1 VRAARESAVLLKNEG
16 RVLPLAPDAK
26 VAVVGALA
34 GRRCRYQGAGSSLIN
49 AHGRPDF
56 LHALVRGGCRD
67 AAYAPGYDP
76 DSECVDAK
84 LEEKALNAARGADTV
99 LLFLGLTDL
108 FETEGYDR
116 AHMRLPFNQLHL
128 LDRLAGAGKD
138 VVVVLAGGSPVET
151 PWLPRAKAV
160 LYTAL
165 GGEGVGEAVFQLLCG
180 RACPAGRLAET
191 WPKRLED
198 TPAARHW
205 PMGPD
210 AVTYNESIYV
220 GYRYYDK
227 AHVDVR
233 FPFGYGLSY
242 TSFAYSGLTLSRKVL
257 APGKAIEVLFT
268 VENTGTMAGVET
280 AQVYVAHRNS
290 AAHQPVRTLAGF
302 ARVALKPGERK
313 TVCVTLPPSALEF
326 YDVARHAF
334 VVEAGRYEVSVGR
347 HSRCLLLHAAF
358 TARGETVALPP
369 AHSAGGP
376 YGSFADNTFP
386 DAAFAA
392 IHTRPLPR
400 NQKPVRGEYT
410 QTTVL
415 GDMLDSRTGR
425 ALHALALCAA
435 RLGMHFSNN
444 PAVNRRVCE
453 MTVRDLP
460 FKNLVLN
467 TSGIIR
473 YPAAEALLALANGR
487 LFSRGGTVRAE
498 RGRSRKG

>member
-1 VRAARESAVLLKNEG
+1 
-16 RVLPLAPDAK
+16 
-26 VAVVGALA
+26 
-34 GRRCRYQGAGSSLIN
+34 
-49 AHGRPDF
+49 
-56 LHALVRGGCRD
+56 
-67 AAYAPGYDP
+67 
-76 DSECVDAK
+76 
-84 LEEKALNAARGADTV
+84 
-99 LLFLGLTDL
+99 
-108 FETEGYDR
+108 
-116 AHMRLPFNQLHL
+116 
-128 LDRLAGAGKD
+128 
-138 VVVVLAGGSPVET
+138 
-151 PWLPRAKAV
+151 
-160 LYTAL
+160 
-165 GGEGVGEAVFQLLCG
+165 
-180 RACPAGRLAET
+180 
-191 WPKRLED
+191 
-198 TPAARHW
+198 
-205 PMGPD
+205 MGPD

-268 VENTGTMAGVET
+268 VENTGAMAGVET

>member
-1 VRAARESAVLLKNEG
+1 
-16 RVLPLAPDAK
+16 
-26 VAVVGALA
+26 
-34 GRRCRYQGAGSSLIN
+34 
-49 AHGRPDF
+49 
-56 LHALVRGGCRD
+56 
-67 AAYAPGYDP
+67 
-76 DSECVDAK
+76 
-84 LEEKALNAARGADTV
+84 
-99 LLFLGLTDL
+99 
-108 FETEGYDR
+108 
-116 AHMRLPFNQLHL
+116 M
-128 LDRLAGAGKD
+128 
-138 VVVVLAGGSPVET
+138 
-151 PWLPRAKAV
+151 
-160 LYTAL
+160 
-165 GGEGVGEAVFQLLCG
+165 
-180 RACPAGRLAET
+180 
-191 WPKRLED
+191 
-198 TPAARHW
+198 
-205 PMGPD
+205 
-210 AVTYNESIYV
+210 
-220 GYRYYDK
+220 
-227 AHVDVR
+227 
-233 FPFGYGLSY
+233 
-242 TSFAYSGLTLSRKVL
+242 
-257 APGKAIEVLFT
+257 
-268 VENTGTMAGVET
+268 
-280 AQVYVAHRNS
+280 
-290 AAHQPVRTLAGF
+290 
-302 ARVALKPGERK
+302 ALKPGERK

-435 RLGMHFSNN
+435 RLGM
-444 PAVNRRVCE
+444 PLIEGAVHSSDVFYRDAEPDYWVCE

>member
-1 VRAARESAVLLKNEG
+1 
-16 RVLPLAPDAK
+16 
-26 VAVVGALA
+26 
-34 GRRCRYQGAGSSLIN
+34 
-49 AHGRPDF
+49 
-56 LHALVRGGCRD
+56 
-67 AAYAPGYDP
+67 
-76 DSECVDAK
+76 
-84 LEEKALNAARGADTV
+84 
-99 LLFLGLTDL
+99 
-108 FETEGYDR
+108 
-116 AHMRLPFNQLHL
+116 M
-128 LDRLAGAGKD
+128 
-138 VVVVLAGGSPVET
+138 
-151 PWLPRAKAV
+151 
-160 LYTAL
+160 
-165 GGEGVGEAVFQLLCG
+165 
-180 RACPAGRLAET
+180 
-191 WPKRLED
+191 
-198 TPAARHW
+198 
-205 PMGPD
+205 
-210 AVTYNESIYV
+210 
-220 GYRYYDK
+220 
-227 AHVDVR
+227 DVR

-268 VENTGTMAGVET
+268 VENTGAMAGVET
-280 AQVYVAHRNS
+280 AQVYVAHREFRR
-290 AAHQPVRTLAGF
+290 APAPCARWAGF

-347 HSRCLLLHAAF
+347 HSRCLAAARRF
-358 TARGETVALPP
+358 LRRGAKRWRCRPPTAPGGRTARLRTTRSRTRRLPP
-369 AHSAGGP
+369 S
-376 YGSFADNTFP
+376 
-386 DAAFAA
+386 
-392 IHTRPLPR
+392 TRGPLPR

-498 RGRSRKG
+498 RAGAGRDDVYDKRGNMGRRAAAVRR